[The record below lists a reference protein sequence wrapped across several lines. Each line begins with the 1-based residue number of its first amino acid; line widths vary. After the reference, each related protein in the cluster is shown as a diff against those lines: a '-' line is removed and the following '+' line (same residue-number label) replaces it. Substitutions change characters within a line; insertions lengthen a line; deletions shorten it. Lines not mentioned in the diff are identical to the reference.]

1 VGQKGWLWEEIFQ
14 TVDRLGLRDRV
25 LWTGYIPDEDRVPFY
40 NAADFL
46 VYPSWYEGF
55 GMPLLEAMQSGCPVI
70 ASRVSALPE
79 VVGQAGL
86 LIDPGDVE
94 GLSQAMLRLAREPG
108 LRERLREAGLAR
120 ARRFSWEESARKTLG
135 VFEAVTGNA

>member
-1 VGQKGWLWEEIFQ
+1 MEPQDL
-14 TVDRLGLRDRV
+14 LPALREA
-25 LWTGYIPDEDRVPFY
+25 TGYVYLGNGTGRSI
-40 NAADFL
+40 AAG
-46 VYPSWYEGF
+46 VIAS
-55 GMPLLEAMQSGCPVI
+55 AAVGCPVI